1 MGLAEIKNR
10 QWSIQETSAIKG
22 QGMFE
27 GFDWY
32 VTVTDVTQHITLT
45 DTRAAMLVHR
55 LVTCIKGGE

>member
-32 VTVTDVTQHITLT
+32 VTVTDVTQLS
-45 DTRAAMLVHR
+45 R
-55 LVTCIKGGE
+55 